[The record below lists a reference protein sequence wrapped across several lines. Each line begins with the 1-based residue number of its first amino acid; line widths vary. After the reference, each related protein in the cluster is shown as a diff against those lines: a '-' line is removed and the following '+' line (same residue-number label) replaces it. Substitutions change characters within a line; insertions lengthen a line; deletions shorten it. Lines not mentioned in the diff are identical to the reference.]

1 MLGME
6 VKGFMWKYQLKKQ
19 GWVKSLKGENKGKEI
34 LVNTYAEWG
43 DERREMGWVWEA
55 EQEGSVTNWT
65 EGRDFLWEV
74 VAPEEWVTELRGSAG
89 GGQGA
94 GRGVWRTAKINPAV
108 EVEATLQQTEE
119 WMKRDY

>member
-43 DERREMGWVWEA
+43 DERREMSWVWEA

-108 EVEATLQQTEE
+108 EVEARLQQTEE